1 MKIDVEYPNFLMY
14 KLLKA
19 QADLSGV
26 DLSKASEETKIA
38 IAFSAGYNSGFNA
51 ISENLIDDIEFET
64 FLDLIARQNKKTET
78 RIEER

>member
-1 MKIDVEYPNFLMY
+1 MKIDIEFPNFLMY

-26 DLSKASEETKIA
+26 DLSKASEETKTA

-51 ISENLIDDIEFET
+51 LAENLIDDIELET
-64 FLDLIARQNKKTET
+64 FLDLIARQNKRTDT
-78 RIEER
+78 RIEE